1 MNKNEWFASW
11 FDTSYYH
18 SLYKNR
24 DEKEAKKF
32 IVNLVQNLGLQKDQN
47 VLDLACGKGR
57 HSITL
62 NELGMNVKGVD
73 LSPNSIKTAS
83 LSENDSLKFSVQDMR
98 EAFTSNEFEVIFNL
112 FTSFGYFDKM
122 DDNLKVIQA
131 IKKMLKK
138 DGVLVIDFMNSS
150 KVISNLVPKEIKKE
164 DDIDFHIT
172 REYDGNHIYKHIKF
186 NDNEEKYHYT
196 EKVQALKYNDFKKLL
211 QEVGFNILKT
221 YGDFD
226 LNPFNESTS
235 DRLILI
241 AKSC

>member
-138 DGVLVIDFMNSS
+138 GGVLVIDFMNSS

-241 AKSC
+241 AKSF

>member
-32 IVNLVQNLGLQKDQN
+32 IVNLVQNLGLHKNQN

-73 LSPNSIKTAS
+73 LSPKSIKTAS

-122 DDNLKVIQA
+122 DDNFKVIQA
-131 IKKMLKK
+131 IKKMLKN
-138 DGVLVIDFMNSS
+138 DGVLVIDFMNSA
-150 KVISNLVPKEIKKE
+150 KVISNLVPKEVKKE
-164 DDIDFHIT
+164 DGIDFHIT
-172 REYDGNHIYKHIKF
+172 REYDGSHIYKHIRF
-186 NDNEEKYHYT
+186 NDNEEKHHYT
-196 EKVQALKYNDFKKLL
+196 EKVQALMFNDFKKIL
-211 QEVGFNILKT
+211 QEVGFSIINT
-221 YGDFD
+221 FGDFD